1 MDKPMNNEI
10 DTDITLEKAVKQIK
24 DKKGT
29 YVEYKRPSITAEQKQ
44 AAHEVDLVSYLE
56 SKGYELNH
64 RGNSYKI
71 KISKPYSGD
80 MSSLSIFDDRRGW
93 KRWSSGEHGGDA
105 ISFLQLN
112 MGMSFQEA
120 VLELNGSGVAAYIPP
135 PPKADNH
142 IHETKDLVL
151 PKKCEGKYSRA
162 FAYLNKTRFID
173 SQVISKMISDKK
185 IFQDDHNNVVFV
197 GYNEEKKAAFACV
210 RGTNTKVQYRGDC
223 DGSDK
228 RYAFSMEGKGSSGKL
243 YVFEAP
249 IDLLSHATMANK
261 ITGKEDAWTAHSR
274 LSLAGTSDVA
284 LEHYLS
290 LHPEIKEIH
299 FVLDNDKAG
308 REAVA
313 KYKPKYEE
321 KGYKVVDHVLKNK
334 DMNDELKAYIE
345 AAVKKNAT
353 MKL

>member
-1 MDKPMNNEI
+1 MRI
-10 DTDITLEKAVKQIK
+10 TD
-24 DKKGT
+24 
-29 YVEYKRPSITAEQKQ
+29 EQKQ

-56 SKGYELNH
+56 SKGYEFNH
-64 RGNSYKI
+64 RGTSYKI

-80 MSSLSIFDDRRGW
+80 MSSLSIFDDRKGW
-93 KRWSSGEHGGDA
+93 KRWSNGEHGGDA
-105 ISFLQLN
+105 ISFLQKN
-112 MGMSFQEA
+112 MNMSFQEA
-120 VLELNGSGVAAYIPP
+120 VLELTGSGVAYVAP

-151 PKKCEGKYSRA
+151 PKKCDGKYSRA
-162 FAYLNKTRFID
+162 FAYLNKTRYID
-173 SQVISKMISDKK
+173 SQIISKMIADKK
-185 IFQDDHNNVVFV
+185 IYQDDHNNVVFV

-210 RGTNTKVQYRGDC
+210 RGTNTNVQYRGDC

-228 RYAFSMEGKGSSGKL
+228 RYAFSMEGKSSSGKL

-249 IDLLSHATMANK
+249 IDLMSHATMANK

-274 LSLAGTSDVA
+274 ISLAGTSDVA

-290 LHPEIKEIH
+290 SHPEVKELH

-334 DMNDELKAYIE
+334 DMNIELKAYIE
-345 AAVKKNAT
+345 AAAVKKNAT